1 MQESVKQELK
11 DQFTGNN
18 TFILES
24 TERKDGTID
33 VLVQD
38 GLVTTRYYVFKLE
51 SCGEIIQQFSF
62 KK

>member
-51 SCGEIIQQFSF
+51 PCGKIIQQFSF